1 VELAETYRGRKVLVT
16 GDTGFKGSWLATWLL
31 HLGAEVI
38 GYALPAK
45 SASDNYVVCDLAAR
59 ITHVDGDVCDHARF
73 AEVVEH
79 HRPEIVFH
87 LAAQAL
93 VLESYANPRETFATN
108 VMGTVNLLDAVRR
121 APSVKAVVV
130 ASSDK
135 CYLGQ
140 PGHAAYRETDA
151 LGGFDPYSASKAAV
165 EIAVTA
171 MRHSFFQGSATAAIA
186 TARAGNVIG
195 AGDWAHHRIVP
206 DCIRA
211 LGRGES
217 IAVRSPTAVRPWQHV
232 LDALHGYLQLGA
244 RLLVDR
250 ERFVGGWNF
259 GPTQTAHVS
268 VIQLVEAVIAAWGT
282 GTHTARVDASAPA
295 EAVVLAL
302 DSSKA
307 REQLGWSPVADL
319 ARAVTWTVD
328 GYRAELAE
336 PAVVFEHRVAQIRE
350 LERLAR
356 G

>member
-1 VELAETYRGRKVLVT
+1 VELAETYRGRKVMIT
-16 GDTGFKGSWLATWLL
+16 GDTGFKGSWLVTWLL
-31 HLGAEVI
+31 HHGAEVV
-38 GYALPAK
+38 GYALPPKA
-45 SASDNYVVCDLAAR
+45 ATENYVVCDLATK

-73 AEVVEH
+73 AAVVED
-79 HRPEIVFH
+79 HRPEILFH

-93 VLESYANPRETFATN
+93 VLESYASPRETFATN
-108 VMGTVNLLDAVRR
+108 VMGTINLLEAVRR

-140 PGHAAYRETDA
+140 AGHAAYRETDT
-151 LGGFDPYSASKAAV
+151 LGGLDPYSASKAAA
-165 EIAVTA
+165 EIAVAA

-206 DCIRA
+206 DCIRS
-211 LGRGES
+211 LQRGES
-217 IAVRSPTAVRPWQHV
+217 ITVRNPTAVRPWQHV

-244 RLLVDR
+244 RLLADG
-250 ERFVGGWNF
+250 ERYVGGWNF

-268 VIQLVEAVIAAWGT
+268 VVQLVEAVIAAWGS
-282 GTHTARVDASAPA
+282 GSHSARVDANARA

-307 REQLGWSPVADL
+307 RTQLGWSPVAEL
-319 ARAVTWTVD
+319 VRAVAWTVD
-328 GYRAELAE
+328 GYRAELAD
-336 PAVVFEHRVAQIRE
+336 PAAVFDHRVAQIRE
-350 LERLAR
+350 FERLAR